1 MTTAP
6 DAAQWIEVTVAEVRR
21 AGGEDDAEPTYI
33 IVQER
38 EGERRLPI
46 WIGLPEATVL
56 ALALESVEF
65 PRPFTYKLTA
75 SLLQAAGSGL
85 TEVRITRL
93 TNSVFYAAVIVQGP
107 DGPREVDSRPSD
119 AVNLALAAG
128 APIRV
133 DSHLF
138 CGTLSGNL
146 AEKLESSPVA
156 TAEIAA
162 EVQQSMQALRAEL
175 GHDPSPE
182 PGEATPHRP
191 S

>member
-1 MTTAP
+1 MTLSRPTSLCRNA
-6 DAAQWIEVTVAEVRR
+6 R
-21 AGGEDDAEPTYI
+21 ASGGC
-33 IVQER
+33 R
-38 EGERRLPI
+38 SG
-46 WIGLPEATVL
+46 
-56 ALALESVEF
+56 SVF
-65 PRPFTYKLTA
+65 PRPRPSPWPWSRSSSRALSPIKLTA

-138 CGTLSGNL
+138 SGTLSGNL